1 MNDPSSV
8 KKSIEEETREIS
20 IISKLVFHSLL
31 KCVDEKSSVYLE
43 LIILPNIYVYYVLL
57 HLLENCA
64 ISLAVC

>member
-43 LIILPNIYVYYVLL
+43 LIILPNIYVLCIVAPIRELC
-57 HLLENCA
+57 H
-64 ISLAVC
+64 